1 MRKFFEN
8 SEWNRVRKI
17 RGLPLLLVGITL
29 IPSLYAVIF
38 LSSLWD
44 TYGRVDHLPV
54 AIVNQD
60 KTAKINGK
68 SQNIGDD
75 LTKKLLD
82 SKQLK
87 LTKTSAEKA
96 KKGLASGKYYMT
108 ITIPK
113 SFTKNS
119 GTLLDAKP
127 VKPEI
132 QIAHNTGQGFI
143 AEKLTASAADK
154 VQANVSKSL
163 QGVYN
168 KTILNATASSKKGFQ
183 SGSKGATQLGS
194 GLSQLQDGTKKLQD
208 GTTQLQA
215 GT

>member
-1 MRKFFEN
+1 MRSMRKFFEN

-82 SKQLK
+82 S
-87 LTKTSAEKA
+87 
-96 KKGLASGKYYMT
+96 
-108 ITIPK
+108 
-113 SFTKNS
+113 N
-119 GTLLDAKP
+119 
-127 VKPEI
+127 
-132 QIAHNTGQGFI
+132 
-143 AEKLTASAADK
+143 
-154 VQANVSKSL
+154 
-163 QGVYN
+163 
-168 KTILNATASSKKGFQ
+168 
-183 SGSKGATQLGS
+183 
-194 GLSQLQDGTKKLQD
+194 
-208 GTTQLQA
+208 
-215 GT
+215 